1 MIRCAILA
9 VLLLCPVAAH
19 AQDAEPFA
27 EQAGVDDATLSTM
40 RGGFL
45 LPGGLDVS
53 VAIDSAT
60 AVNGATVL
68 KTVLSA
74 DRGPASLS
82 VQAPDASGTLQTLSQ
97 TGTSFAV
104 AGGTVRVEGS
114 GTNAR
119 VALDTPTLDVTHLLG
134 QTIGS
139 ITSNRADN
147 VSVDTTTNV
156 NIVLRN
162 VTALNLGSTMLRID
176 GIASDAAARTVR

>member
-1 MIRCAILA
+1 MVPRAILA

-19 AQDAEPFA
+19 AQDAEPFEDETA
-27 EQAGVDDATLSTM
+27 VDDSTLSEM

-53 VAIDSAT
+53 VAIDSST

-74 DRGPASLS
+74 DRGPATLS
-82 VQAPDASGTLQTLSQ
+82 VQAADGSGTLQPLSQ
-97 TGTSFAV
+97 AGTSFAV
-104 AGGTVRVEGS
+104 SGGTVRVEGS

-139 ITSNRADN
+139 VTSNRAND
-147 VSVDTTTNV
+147 VAVDTTTNINV
-156 NIVLRN
+156 VLRN
-162 VTALNLGSTMLRID
+162 ATALNLGSAMLRID
-176 GIASDAAARTVR
+176 GIATDAAARGVR